1 MKFNILIGMI
11 LLLLLAACGASG
23 FESGV
28 ETVSVD
34 GGTYKDISVELLQ
47 DMLENKDFLLINVHI
62 PFEGDIPG
70 TDVSI
75 PYNEIG
81 DHLDQLPADKDAR
94 IVLYCRSGSMSNT
107 AAKELVKLGYSNVW
121 NLDGGFI
128 DWKKADL
135 PFEE

>member
-23 FESGV
+23 LESGV

-94 IVLYCRSGSMSNT
+94 IVLYCRSGSMSNA

>member
-1 MKFNILIGMI
+1 MI

-94 IVLYCRSGSMSNT
+94 IVLYCRSGSMSNA